1 MYQVHVLKNGYSE
14 IEAQGKKACGTITL
28 VKGKKNIIVDTGN
41 PWDKQTIIDGLKLH
55 DLVPEKIDYVVCTH
69 GHSDHVGNLNL
80 FLNAIHIIS
89 HDICIGDT
97 YVLHDFKQGIPYEID
112 DDVEVISTPG
122 HTSCDVSVNVQTDKG
137 QVCIAGDLFERLE
150 DMEDYTLWQDNSE
163 NPALQHKVRLEVLK
177 RADWIVP
184 GHGPMFQVPNEFKQ
198 QPRMV
203 MYESVTQEADGMTCH
218 SESYTVIEEN

>member
-1 MYQVHVLKNGYSE
+1 MASNKYQNTNNKWLFEKQKDNSRRKGVCGYVWKNRE
-14 IEAQGKKACGTITL
+14 DFCWA
-28 VKGKKNIIVDTGN
+28 
-41 PWDKQTIIDGLKLH
+41 GLKLH

-203 MYESVTQEADGMTCH
+203 MYESVTQEADDTL
-218 SESYTVIEEN
+218 